1 MFHYQNLGSSS
12 FRPNSYNHS
21 YNMNEPPHRPVYN
34 NNNIQSSSISAS
46 GGGSGGG
53 EYYENSSNMSSSS
66 SNDYYNN
73 NYRNYGQ
80 ANKNEQEK
88 YWNDSRASKS
98 RSMGNNQKMG
108 KFSVKNT
115 FFFYNN
121 TKLYLL
127 FTLFKMI

>member
-1 MFHYQNLGSSS
+1 
-12 FRPNSYNHS
+12 
-21 YNMNEPPHRPVYN
+21 MNEPSHRPVYN

-46 GGGSGGG
+46 GGGGGG

-80 ANKNEQEK
+80 ANKNEQDK

-108 KFSVKNT
+108 NVENT
-115 FFFYNN
+115 FFFYNK
-121 TKLYLL
+121 TKIYLL